1 MMPPTSIG
9 FSGVAEEECLNGK
22 EVWWFLERLTEFY
35 QSKPEAV
42 TLWFV
47 SINIQTA
54 QRAVEAAKAARSA

>member
-1 MMPPTSIG
+1 MPPTSTG
-9 FSGVAEEECLNGK
+9 FSGVVEEDCLNGK
-22 EVWWFLERLTEFY
+22 VVWWFLVRLTELD
-35 QSKPEAV
+35 QSEPEAV